1 MSDEPFPMSVNVL
14 VMNASQLRMVYAVL
28 AGSLGA
34 NLIPGSHVELLAPSN
49 LVPMGNVGSGTS
61 AALNTEASN
70 EAATSAPDVISAQGA
85 TVVPGLIDAHGH
97 PWSAELH
104 ASTKAQTGAGLW
116 RMKPGASRPEPK
128 PGFPKADGATGTVT
142 TGAASSPSATV
153 ATPAVDDEDEFA
165 AFRTAVEKSNAGD
178 AAAVAAVPARKWTDA
193 DVGALCNQAA
203 QKLGTAEPVKAI
215 IADFVP
221 EGAVPHS
228 CGVCLFVHRRAA
240 HGNGGSS
247 ADSHSDPHVGQ
258 EPGTGRRRYRGYCR
272 GHRPFA
278 VVTRRLVRAGRHAAA
293 EG

>member
-1 MSDEPFPMSVNVL
+1 MDIRITHVIELSEPLM
-14 VMNASQLRMVYAVL
+14 
-28 AGSLGA
+28 
-34 NLIPGSHVELLAPSN
+34 NLIMAAATGKTAPKLAPSN
-49 LVPMGNVGSGTS
+49 LVPMGNVRSGTS
-61 AALNTEASN
+61 AALNTETSN
-70 EAATSAPDVISAQGA
+70 ETATSAPDVSSNVSADDSI
-85 TVVPGLIDAHGH
+85 IDAHGH

-142 TGAASSPSATV
+142 TGAASLPSATA

-203 QKLGTAEPVKAI
+203 QKLGSAEPVKAI

-228 CGVCLFVHRRAA
+228 RNVLPDDREA
-240 HGNGGSS
+240 
-247 ADSHSDPHVGQ
+247 
-258 EPGTGRRRYRGYCR
+258 
-272 GHRPFA
+272 FA
-278 VVTRRLVRAGRHAAA
+278 KAIEAKAGIEFA
-293 EG
+293 G